1 MREDR
6 DSLVE
11 RLHRQTAEYSAFK
24 LENERLKVCRES
36 RGWDR
41 WGDCKGAGGWAP
53 AMTVRVFRGPGGS
66 SVIKKL
72 WSPEGL
78 DSSPTPAP
86 HQLQDWGET
95 SPPLLLRF
103 P

>member
-24 LENERLKVCRES
+24 LENERLKVCSERLGRDR
-36 RGWDR
+36 RGGCR
-41 WGDCKGAGGWAP
+41 GAGGWAP
-53 AMTVRVFRGPGGS
+53 AMTVRVLRGPGGS
-66 SVIKKL
+66 NSIQKL
-72 WSPEGL
+72 WSREGP
-78 DSSPTPAP
+78 DWSPSSAP
-86 HQLQDWGET
+86 YQLQDRGET
-95 SPPLLLRF
+95 THPLLLGF